1 MSPSEHETRF
11 NEFLTAVPTS
21 VERSHIEG
29 VVKRYMGTYATNEY
43 VLPDRYDNQRITVRL
58 HANPDDTSRKFNR
71 TENVRPI
78 PPSDPDFARLYPR
91 RNDSE
96 SINRNL
102 EDTLWIGRAHSIG
115 HARQLLN
122 LLGYALMVNGL
133 ALHRHQRRRTQLAA

>member
-1 MSPSEHETRF
+1 MQPASS
-11 NEFLTAVPTS
+11 TAPRTS
-21 VERSHIEG
+21 GRSH
-29 VVKRYMGTYATNEY
+29 
-43 VLPDRYDNQRITVRL
+43 
-58 HANPDDTSRKFNR
+58 
-71 TENVRPI
+71 
-78 PPSDPDFARLYPR
+78 PPDPDFARLYPR